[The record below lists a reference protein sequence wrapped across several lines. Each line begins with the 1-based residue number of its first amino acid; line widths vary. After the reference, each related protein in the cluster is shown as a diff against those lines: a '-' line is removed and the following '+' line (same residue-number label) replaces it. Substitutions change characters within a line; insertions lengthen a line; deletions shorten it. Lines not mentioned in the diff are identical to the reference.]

1 MDVPLLTSWRVN
13 YLTSLRPSSQQSL
26 WICAYCSLS
35 KVKEKKMCKDLSA
48 RVAGAKKGRGGWKA
62 QNPNP
67 PFSSPFDTCHAGW
80 VYLDKRTQNTF
91 RQDSGWFPSRAGMGK
106 KKKHRKYEACL
117 GKSYSIISFL
127 DWYPVMVNQ
136 MVSKKKK
143 KKKNNAPGAKIKSS
157 NCMTLFYFVW
167 SLLKREEKSLRHVAM
182 VALKKWIRTVS
193 RLKSL
198 RIVLLNVNLKI
209 VKSKL
214 FKRVLTDVSAVL
226 PSTGYKTDKRHRSH
240 LVPFNLSNVG
250 EISWGWIERSVS
262 EIRN

>member
-13 YLTSLRPSSQQSL
+13 YLTSLRPSTQQSL

-80 VYLDKRTQNTF
+80 VYLDKRTQNTS

-106 KKKHRKYEACL
+106 KKKQRKYEACL

-127 DWYPVMVNQ
+127 DWYPVMV
-136 MVSKKKK
+136 K
-143 KKKNNAPGAKIKSS
+143 APGAKIKSS

-214 FKRVLTDVSAVL
+214 FKRVLTDVSAML
-226 PSTGYKTDKRHRSH
+226 PSSGYKTDKRHRSH
-240 LVPFNLSNVG
+240 LIPFNLSNVG

>member
-48 RVAGAKKGRGGWKA
+48 SVAGAKKGRGGWKA

-106 KKKHRKYEACL
+106 KKKKQRKYEACL
-117 GKSYSIISFL
+117 GKSYSIIS
-127 DWYPVMVNQ
+127 
-136 MVSKKKK
+136 KK
-143 KKKNNAPGAKIKSS
+143 KKKNKAPGAKIKSS

-167 SLLKREEKSLRHVAM
+167 SLLKREKKSLRHVAM

-198 RIVLLNVNLKI
+198 RSVLLNVNLKI

-214 FKRVLTDVSAVL
+214 FKRVLTDVSAML

-250 EISWGWIERSVS
+250 EISWGWIEGSVS